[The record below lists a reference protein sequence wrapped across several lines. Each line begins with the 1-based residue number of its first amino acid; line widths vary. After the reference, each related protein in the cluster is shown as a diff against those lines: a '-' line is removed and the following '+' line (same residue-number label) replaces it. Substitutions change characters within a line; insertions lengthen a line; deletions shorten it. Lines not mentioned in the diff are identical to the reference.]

1 MNVEIFLNKLE
12 NVLCGQIK
20 EKQDEYMKDHILTPN
35 PNDWRDDRSW
45 R

>member
-1 MNVEIFLNKLE
+1 MFLEKIEEILFGELK
-12 NVLCGQIK
+12 K
-20 EKQDEYMKDHILTPN
+20 EQDEYMRDHILTPN

>member
-1 MNVEIFLNKLE
+1 MILEIAKKLT
-12 NVLCGQIK
+12 NALIVPVM